1 MVAPIELSDCTLSTE
16 HQALVDA
23 LNALLAWLPDEVD
36 PEVGQRLALVILE
49 VADVAPQTVLAPA
62 AGFAQTRSVRAYKQ
76 RVRKAGLAGLF
87 DRPIPGRPAVT
98 TQPAVEAAFI
108 QVLLRAVIAERAV
121 PDDATLAERVNQELG
136 PVSAPAGGPVTAAMI
151 ETLRLRWAIHRPALR
166 QQLEPIPPATAP
178 DLAQLGRTQV
188 GGAFILA
195 ILLLE
200 TGWLQFV
207 HLLPL
212 APGYAVT
219 ATQWLL
225 TALFAVIF
233 GVRRAFHLDDMCDI
247 GFALLTGRPRPLTHG
262 TFQHW
267 QRAVPAPAAEEF
279 YQVTATQEVQDLGPG
294 TRRISLDG
302 HTQCPVDNLPRYT
315 QVVDLVKGKIGNTG
329 RIHKAEELVLA
340 FDLDA
345 RSWLALRVYQ
355 GTKKLSQGLPP
366 LVQELLQHRGA
377 LPGLLRLFFDKGG
390 YCGQIFRALA
400 DELGVHFYTPA
411 VRYATNVAQWEQLT
425 AADFDREPFILA
437 KHADLPPAEQ
447 PVYQLADTEMTLPV
461 YEGRKKVDTVT
472 LRAIVLHDPQG
483 QKPAERWPVV
493 YLTDD
498 REIDARALL
507 NEYGDHW
514 GQEMGHRVGKHD
526 LGLDIVPPG
535 YILTTTR
542 DDQGQLQREVEY
554 DQTAFFLAAWLR
566 CLVFNLLSRFAQAL
580 GGEYAKMWAGT
591 LLRKFIRRPAT
602 LYLVGHELQVVFD
615 PFPGHAELQPLLDR
629 LNAQRT
635 ALPWLNNLVVQFR
648 IAQEEP
654 IHPLLDPAKRKRLF
668 GDG

>member
-1 MVAPIELSDCTLSTE
+1 MVAPIELSNCTLSTE

-23 LNALLAWLPDEVD
+23 LNALLAWLPDDID
-36 PEVGQRLALVILE
+36 PEVGQRLALIILE
-49 VADVAPQTVLAPA
+49 AADVAPQAVLALA
-62 AGFAQTRSVRAYKQ
+62 TGFAQTRSVRAYKQ
-76 RVRKAGLAGLF
+76 RVREEGLAGLF
-87 DRPIPGRPAVT
+87 DHPIPGRPAVT
-98 TQPAVEAAFI
+98 TQPVVETAFI
-108 QVLLRAVIAERAV
+108 QVLLHAVITTRAV
-121 PDDATLAERVNQELG
+121 PDDATLAEQVNQALAQGQSPE
-136 PVSAPAGGPVTAAMI
+136 AGPVTAAMI
-151 ETLRLRWAIHRPALR
+151 ETLRLRWAIQRPALR
-166 QQLEPIPPATAP
+166 QQLSPASSVAPPDTG
-178 DLAQLGRTQV
+178 QLGRTLV

-200 TGWLQFV
+200 TGWLRFAQ
-207 HLLPL
+207 LLPL

-267 QRAVPAPAAEEF
+267 LRAVPAPAAEQF
-279 YQVTATQEVQDLGPG
+279 YQATAAQEVQDLGPG

-302 HTQCPVDNLPRYT
+302 HNLPRYT

-345 RSWLALRVYQ
+345 RCWLALRVYQ
-355 GTKKLSQGLPP
+355 GTKKLSQGIIPI
-366 LVQELLQHRGA
+366 VQELLQHRGA
-377 LPGLLRLFFDKGG
+377 LPGLLRFFFDKGG
-390 YCGQIFRALA
+390 YCGQIFRTLA
-400 DELGVHFYTPA
+400 DELRVHFYTPA

-425 AADFDREPFILA
+425 AADFDLEPFVFN
-437 KHADLPPAEQ
+437 KHADWPAAEQ
-447 PVYQLADTEMTLPV
+447 PAYRLADTEMTLPV
-461 YEGRKKVDTVT
+461 YEDRKKVDTVT
-472 LRAIVLHDPQG
+472 LRAVVLHDPQG
-483 QKPAERWPVV
+483 EKPAERWPVV

-498 REIDARALL
+498 REIEARALL

-514 GQEMGHRVGKHD
+514 GQECGHRVGKHD
-526 LGLDIVPPG
+526 LCLDIVPPG
-535 YILTTTR
+535 YVLTTTR
-542 DDQGQLQREVEY
+542 DDQGHLQRAVEY

-580 GGEYAKMWAGT
+580 GGEYTRMWAGT

-602 LYLVGHELQVVFD
+602 LYLIGNELQVVFD
-615 PFPGHAELQPLLDR
+615 PFPGHEELQPLLDR

-635 ALPWLNNLVVQFR
+635 ALPWLNDLVVQFR

-654 IHPLLDPAKRKRLF
+654 THPLLEPEKRKRLF

>member
-1 MVAPIELSDCTLSTE
+1 MVAPIELSDCILSTE

-36 PEVGQRLALVILE
+36 PEVGQRLALVVLE
-49 VADVAPQTVLAPA
+49 AADVAPQAVLAQA
-62 AGFAQTRSVRAYKQ
+62 TGFAQTRSVRAYKQ
-76 RVRKAGLAGLF
+76 RVCEEGLAGLL

-98 TQPAVEAAFI
+98 TQPAVETAFI
-108 QVLLRAVIAERAV
+108 QVLLRAVIGERTV
-121 PDDATLAERVNQELG
+121 PDDTTLAAQMNQELCR
-136 PVSAPAGGPVTAAMI
+136 VQAPEAGQVTASMA
-151 ETLRLRWAIHRPALR
+151 EDLRLRWAIHRPALR
-166 QQLEPIPPATAP
+166 QQLGPVPTAAAP
-178 DLAQLGRTQV
+178 DPAQLGRTQV

-200 TGWLQFV
+200 TGWLRFAQ
-207 HLLPL
+207 LLPL

-233 GVRRAFHLDDMCDI
+233 GIRRAFHLDDVCDI

-267 QRAVPAPAAEEF
+267 LRAVPAPAAAEF
-279 YQVTATQEVQDLGPG
+279 YQATAAQEVQDLGPG

-302 HTQCPVDNLPRYT
+302 HNLPRYT

-345 RSWLALRVYQ
+345 RCWLALRVYQ
-355 GTKKLSQGLPP
+355 GTKKLSQGLVP
-366 LVQELLQHRGA
+366 LVQELLQHRGT

-390 YCGQIFRALA
+390 YCGQIFRTLA
-400 DELGVHFYTPA
+400 DELRVRFYTPA

-425 AADFDREPFILA
+425 AADFDPEPFVFD
-437 KHADLPPAEQ
+437 KHADLPPPEQ
-447 PVYQLADTEMTLPV
+447 PVYHLADTEMTLPV
-461 YEGRKKVDTVT
+461 YEDRKKVDTVT
-472 LRAIVLHDPQG
+472 LRAVVLHDPQG
-483 QKPAERWPVV
+483 EKPAERWPVV

-498 REIDARALL
+498 YDIDARALL

-514 GQEMGHRVGKHD
+514 GQEGGHRVGKHD
-526 LGLDIVPPG
+526 LCLDIVPPG
-535 YILTTTR
+535 YVLTTSR

-580 GGEYAKMWAGT
+580 GGEYTRLWAGT

-602 LYLVGHELQVVFD
+602 LYLVGNELQVVFD
-615 PFPGHAELQPLLDR
+615 PFPGHEELQPLLDR

-635 ALPWLNNLVVQFR
+635 ALPWLNDLVVQFR

-654 IHPLLDPAKRKRLF
+654 IHPLTEPEKRKRLF